1 MPAEFPDSIL
11 LAASL
16 KLDAA
21 AGTFEMT
28 AYDGGLLHVAEYPL
42 PVVVDLTGMAAAPQ
56 VKALLFH
63 DPARPAGHMTEVEI
77 DRTITSRGHLSV
89 PEAQEYLRAAQQRGF
104 QGEAS
109 ISEQSNRRAS
119 QSRFT
124 DAMCV
129 FRQRTLANS
138 SVW

>member
-1 MPAEFPDSIL
+1 VDKSGQPDVMRYRRIVAQSIHGVPV
-11 LAASL
+11 
-16 KLDAA
+16 D
-21 AGTFEMT
+21 EQCDRP
-28 AYDGGLLHVAEYPL
+28 DGSPDQDDVTDDDDDPE
-42 PVVVDLTGMAAAPQ
+42 
-56 VKALLFH
+56 
-63 DPARPAGHMTEVEI
+63 PARLVGHMTEVEI
-77 DRTITSRGHLSV
+77 DRTVTSRGRLSV